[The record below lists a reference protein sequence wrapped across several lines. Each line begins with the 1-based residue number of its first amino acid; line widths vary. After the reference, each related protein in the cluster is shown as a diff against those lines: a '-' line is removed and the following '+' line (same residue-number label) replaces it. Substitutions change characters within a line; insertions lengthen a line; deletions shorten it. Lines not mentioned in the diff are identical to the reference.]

1 MTIWSKDSIRN
12 SAPWMILAYH
22 DIAGRIH
29 MQRTKRRVLQLLRS
43 GGPLWL
49 DLGGGDS
56 PRPGWLSV
64 DLTPNCDVY
73 WNLARGL
80 PFPSASVDRIYSSHL
95 LEHLTFEQGED
106 LLLECKRV
114 LKPGGE
120 ISVCVP
126 NAKLFVEAYLGSV
139 SLPRHMFGGTDAYFE
154 TTAID
159 SLNYVAYMGE
169 HHKYMFDQ
177 ENLNHRLGAAGF
189 VDVQARSFDYS
200 IDLQSRRAE
209 SIYARGIAPP
219 VSVESRDI

>member
-1 MTIWSKDSIRN
+1 MQMIRRSKDFIRK

-22 DIAGRIH
+22 DIAGNIH
-29 MQRTKRRVLQLLRS
+29 MKRSKRRVLQLLRS
-43 GGPLWL
+43 GNPLWL

-56 PRPGWLSV
+56 PRQGWLSV
-64 DLTPNCDVY
+64 DLTPNCDIY

-95 LEHLTFEQGED
+95 LEHLTFDQGEA

-126 NAKLFVEAYLGSV
+126 NAQLFVQAYLGSV
-139 SLPRHMFGGTDAYFE
+139 NLPRHMFGGTDAYFE

-177 ENLNHRLGAAGF
+177 ENLNHRLDAAGF
-189 VDVQARSFDYS
+189 HSVGTRSFDGS
-200 IDLQSRRAE
+200 VDLESRREE
-209 SIYARGIAPP
+209 SIYANGFA
-219 VSVESRDI
+219 